1 MTSNN
6 IETQL
11 ILSKLDEL
19 IDKIGKTKI
28 ASKNWV
34 SELKELEDLKQRITS
49 PILLDFGYG
58 NDKTE
63 NLLKLK
69 TAFESKAIDLNV
81 NNLQGIKLDR
91 LNGLTDYLDGQVNR
105 FRNDYHRAMLISVII
120 FGVSLYIVGWRLDM
134 SQDIRTKVI
143 YISVLVFINLT
154 LFVFFRQASRSMG
167 YVKFLHNER
176 IAIEFKMIS
185 LQIAIASENLN
196 IIEKTVDVF
205 SKTEK
210 PLISNDKDSDINDTL
225 SIIERAKKILN

>member
-6 IETQL
+6 NDTQL

-19 IDKIGKTKI
+19 IDKIGKTKV
-28 ASKNWV
+28 ASKSWV

-49 PILLDFGYG
+49 PLLLDFGYG
-58 NDKTE
+58 PEKTK
-63 NLLKLK
+63 NLQNLKA
-69 TAFESKAIDLNV
+69 AFESREIDLNV
-81 NNLQGIKLDR
+81 KKLQEIKLYR
-91 LNGLTDYLDGQVNR
+91 LMSLNVYLDRQVNR
-105 FRNDYHRAMLISVII
+105 FRNDYHRAMLLSIAIFSISLLII
-120 FGVSLYIVGWRLDM
+120 VPCLIMNNDSTTRI
-134 SQDIRTKVI
+134 I

-176 IAIEFKMIS
+176 ISIEFKMIA

-205 SKTEK
+205 SRTEK
-210 PLISNDKDSDINDTL
+210 PLISNDNDINDTL
-225 SIIERAKKILN
+225 SIIERAKKIFN